1 MVKKSNH
8 RIFIIALFPF
18 LLILL
23 VGCTEKT
30 VKDTD
35 PYIQPVEAVL
45 QNALN
50 GPKDELIEIW
60 NKQKEGKV
68 NGEEKQAAL
77 GEYEEAVFK
86 DYFSNQ
92 KSYNDFITRY
102 GTNLM
107 MEPYKKDYSLK
118 VKNIEFERTDSKG
131 KIYNFSISLAYHKK
145 GMDEPKVKQ
154 VTGQANVNADYKIER
169 MLIRVNDLWGSFDK
183 RK

>member
-1 MVKKSNH
+1 MLKKSNH
-8 RIFIIALFPF
+8 RIIIIALFPF

-60 NKQKEGKV
+60 NKQKESKV

-92 KSYNDFITRY
+92 KSYNDF
-102 GTNLM
+102 LLFV
-107 MEPYKKDYSLK
+107 PYFY
-118 VKNIEFERTDSKG
+118 
-131 KIYNFSISLAYHKK
+131 
-145 GMDEPKVKQ
+145 
-154 VTGQANVNADYKIER
+154 
-169 MLIRVNDLWGSFDK
+169 
-183 RK
+183 